1 MILYVNTKVYEI
13 AEYISEKVE
22 VNPRMLSTLKKA
34 KSIWSMNPVADFETS
49 TVGTLGILF
58 ASVKRQIQI
67 GQGYSKSGI
76 FVGRPSMSIFLSII
90 FILAIEI

>member
-1 MILYVNTKVYEI
+1 MDGNPKGYEV
-13 AEYISEKVE
+13 SEHIDTQFE

-34 KSIWSMNPVADFETS
+34 KSIWSMNPVAGFETS